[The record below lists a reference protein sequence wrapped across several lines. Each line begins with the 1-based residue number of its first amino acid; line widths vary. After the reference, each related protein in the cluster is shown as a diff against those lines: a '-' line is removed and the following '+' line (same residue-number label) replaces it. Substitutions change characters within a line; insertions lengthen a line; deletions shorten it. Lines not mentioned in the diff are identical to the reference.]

1 MCLKVVSNVPLKA
14 EKDIVCYKIL
24 MDHKNEDET
33 GYLKN
38 NPTMS
43 SYTSP
48 FYNYH
53 ISKQVLSGKA
63 LMRPKESWPVSKE
76 IRDGY
81 EDGWTLAKGYKYSI
95 NEGAIHVMA
104 LLEEAKDYADWISI
118 YFDKT
123 CQIFKCVIPAGTQYY
138 FGQDTN
144 GYSGYASCAIKFKGK
159 EKDCLFPKIELNYV
173 SNC

>member
-24 MDHKNEDET
+24 VDHKDEDET
-33 GYLKN
+33 DYLKK

-48 FYNYH
+48 FFNYH

-63 LMRPKESWPVSKE
+63 LMRPKECWPASKE
-76 IRDGY
+76 IGDV
-81 EDGWTLAKGYKYSI
+81 WTLSKGYKYSI

-104 LLEEAKDYADWISI
+104 TLEEAKEYADWISL
-118 YFDKT
+118 YFRKT

-138 FGQDTN
+138 LGEDTN
-144 GYSGYASCAIKFKGK
+144 GCSGYASWAIKIKGK
-159 EKDCLFPKIELNYV
+159 EKDCLFCNR
-173 SNC
+173 

>member
-24 MDHKNEDET
+24 VDHKDEDET
-33 GYLKN
+33 DYLKK

-43 SYTSP
+43 SYASP
-48 FYNYH
+48 FFNYH

-76 IRDGY
+76 IRNEYDV
-81 EDGWTLAKGYKYSI
+81 GWTLLKGYKYSI

-104 LLEEAKDYADWISI
+104 LLEEAKDYADWISL
-118 YFDKT
+118 YFRKT

-138 FGQDTN
+138 IGEDTN
-144 GYSGYASCAIKFKGK
+144 GYSGYASFAIKIKSK
-159 EKDCLFPKIELNYV
+159 EKNCLF
-173 SNC
+173 SNK